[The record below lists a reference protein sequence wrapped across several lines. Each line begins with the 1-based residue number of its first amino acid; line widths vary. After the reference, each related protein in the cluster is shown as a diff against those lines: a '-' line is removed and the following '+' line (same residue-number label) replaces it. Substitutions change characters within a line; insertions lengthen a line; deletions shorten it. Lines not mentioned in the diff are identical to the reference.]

1 MVLLNEHLDHTVF
14 NCLDANLNSTCHL
27 LVLLGAQHIFHVSGI
42 RVNCNNT
49 HKYNCRTKR
58 YADRNVTFIILQLPF
73 SHPLTYVEFLI
84 RQLTE
89 LQINIDLDSLYS
101 VSIKV
106 LDVAYIRHHEIYLKL
121 FHMITGRWERTPRE
135 R

>member
-1 MVLLNEHLDHTVF
+1 MYF
-14 NCLDANLNSTCHL
+14 CIP
-27 LVLLGAQHIFHVSGI
+27 LV
-42 RVNCNNT
+42 RTPCT
-49 HKYNCRTKR
+49 YKYNCRTKL
-58 YADRNVTFIILQLPF
+58 YADRNVTLIILQLPF
-73 SHPLTYVEFLI
+73 SHPLTYVEYLI
-84 RQLTE
+84 QQLTE

-121 FHMITGRWERTPRE
+121 FHMITDRWERTPRE